1 MCVFKIKAFSRWA
14 KKQALSDKILHAAII
29 ETIEGVFEANLGGN
43 LYKKRI
49 AIPGKGKRGSTRTL
63 IAFKKGDCAFFI
75 FGFDKGTR
83 SNITDKEEH
92 ALKIFGNTLL
102 SWSEKEL
109 NKRIKIGELLEI
121 MEVQNGR

>member
-1 MCVFKIKAFSRWA
+1 
-14 KKQALSDKILHAAII
+14 
-29 ETIEGVFEANLGGN
+29 